1 MNIIEA
7 LLNFFNINNIFF
19 TFHGYQMSYLEFVG
33 TLLNLWSVWLVTK
46 NNILTWPVGNI
57 AVILFG
63 ILFYQIRLYSDLV
76 EQIYFLI
83 TGFYGWWAWLYF
95 RKKSLGSKKELP
107 ITLNSRFSNI
117 AYTLIIITGTILMGY
132 IMGHIHLY
140 MPSLFPE
147 KASFLFL
154 DAFTTVMSFS
164 AQILMAHKKIEC
176 WYLWITVDVIGIG
189 LYFAKGV
196 IFISLLYLIFL
207 ILATRG
213 LFNWRCLVSRQVQL
227 A

>member
-1 MNIIEA
+1 MSIFHF
-7 LLNFFNINNIFF
+7 LSINNTFF
-19 TFHGYQMSYLEFVG
+19 AFYGYQMSYLEFAG

-63 ILFYQIRLYSDLV
+63 VLFYQIRLYSDMV

-83 TGFYGWWAWLYF
+83 TGFYGWWVWLYF
-95 RKKSLGSKKELP
+95 RKKDLANKKDLP
-107 ITLNSRFSNI
+107 IAYNSPLSNI
-117 AYTLIIITGTILMGY
+117 AYIIIIAIGSALMGH

-140 MPSLFPE
+140 MPNLFPQ
-147 KASFLFL
+147 KASFPFL
-154 DAFTTVMSFS
+154 DAFTTVMSFA

-176 WYLWITVDVIGIG
+176 WYIWIIVDAIGIG

-196 IFISLLYLIFL
+196 VFVSLLYLIFL
-207 ILATRG
+207 ILATKG
-213 LFNWRCLVSRQVQL
+213 LLNWKRLFHPVGQIV
-227 A
+227 